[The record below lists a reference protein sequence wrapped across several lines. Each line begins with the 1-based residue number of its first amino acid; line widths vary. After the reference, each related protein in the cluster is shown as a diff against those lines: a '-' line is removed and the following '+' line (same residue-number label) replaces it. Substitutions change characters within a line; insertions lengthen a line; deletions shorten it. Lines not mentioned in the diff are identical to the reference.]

1 MTRSDRSELSDAAVA
16 VLAASAGATVAR
28 ALYGT
33 EVTRVDKDG
42 VDFATAADIEAER
55 AIRAVLAEHRPDD
68 AIVGEELGVRGR
80 SSRRWLVDPICG
92 TLNFAA
98 GVPLFA
104 VTVALDDDGVTT
116 AAAVADPA
124 AGEVFWSD
132 GGGAWRAG
140 AGGGDGG
147 SGGGIDVRLAP
158 SASSRLVTVNLETRD
173 PRGLVVGMLSNEVL
187 FTRFSP
193 RCFSST
199 LALAWV
205 AAGKQAAYVTG
216 GALRGSVHWEAGI
229 ALCRAAGAVVTNL
242 DGGDLH
248 TGGQGL
254 IAAADA
260 ETHEFV
266 LTALHSRSS

>member
-1 MTRSDRSELSDAAVA
+1 MSSDRSGLSDAKVA
-16 VLAASAGATVAR
+16 VLAASAGAAVAR

-33 EVTRVDKDG
+33 EVGRVDKEG

-55 AIRAVLAEHRPDD
+55 AIRAVLAEHRPHD
-68 AIVGEELGVRGR
+68 AIVGEELGAEGR

-104 VTVALDDDGVTT
+104 VNVALDDDGVTT

-124 AGEVFWSD
+124 AGEVYWTHGD
-132 GGGAWRAG
+132 GAWLVGGGES
-140 AGGGDGG
+140 GGD
-147 SGGGIDVRLAP
+147 SDVRLAP
-158 SASSRLVTVNLETRD
+158 STSSRLVTMNLETRD
-173 PRGLVVGMLSNEVL
+173 PRGLCLGLLSNDAFL
-187 FTRFSP
+187 ARFSP

-199 LALAWV
+199 LSLAWV

-242 DGGDLH
+242 DGGELH

>member
-1 MTRSDRSELSDAAVA
+1 M
-16 VLAASAGATVAR
+16 LAASAGATVAR

-33 EVTRVDKDG
+33 EVDRVDKDA
-42 VDFATAADIEAER
+42 VDFATAADLEAER
-55 AIRAVLAEHRPDD
+55 AIRALLAEQRPDD
-68 AIVGEELGVRGR
+68 AIVGEELGAQGE

-104 VTVALDDDGVTT
+104 VNVALDDGGVTT
-116 AAAVADPA
+116 AAAVADPS
-124 AGEVFWSD
+124 AGELFWTD
-132 GGGAWRAG
+132 GEGVWRSGGASN
-140 AGGGDGG
+140 GG
-147 SGGGIDVRLAP
+147 SDVRLVP
-158 SASSRLVTVNLETRD
+158 SASSRLVTVNLETPD
-173 PRGLVVGMLSNEVL
+173 PRGLAVGLLSNDAL
-187 FTRFSP
+187 RARFSP

-199 LALAWV
+199 LSLAWV

-242 DGGDLH
+242 DGGELH
-248 TGGQGL
+248 RGGEGL
-254 IAAADA
+254 VAAADA

-266 LTALHSRSS
+266 LAALHSRAS

>member
-1 MTRSDRSELSDAAVA
+1 M
-16 VLAASAGATVAR
+16 LAASAGATVAR

-33 EVTRVDKDG
+33 EVDRVDKDA
-42 VDFATAADIEAER
+42 VDFATAADLEAER
-55 AIRAVLAEHRPDD
+55 AIRALLAEQRPDD
-68 AIVGEELGVRGR
+68 AIVGEELGAQGE

-104 VTVALDDDGVTT
+104 VNVALDDGGVTT

-124 AGEVFWSD
+124 GGELFWTDGDGSWRS
-132 GGGAWRAG
+132 GGGAS
-140 AGGGDGG
+140 GGD
-147 SGGGIDVRLAP
+147 SDLRLVP

-173 PRGLVVGMLSNEVL
+173 PRGLVVGLLSSEAL
-187 FTRFSP
+187 RARFSP

-199 LALAWV
+199 LSLAWV

-242 DGGDLH
+242 DGGELH
-248 TGGQGL
+248 RGGEGL
-254 IAAADA
+254 VAAADA

-266 LTALHSRSS
+266 LAALHSRAS

>member
-1 MTRSDRSELSDAAVA
+1 M
-16 VLAASAGATVAR
+16 LAASAGATVAR

-33 EVTRVDKDG
+33 EVDHFDKEG
-42 VDFATAADIEAER
+42 VDFATAADLEAER

-68 AIVGEELGVRGR
+68 AIIGEELGAEGR

-104 VTVALDDDGVTT
+104 VNVALDDEGVTT
-116 AAAVADPA
+116 AAAVADPP
-124 AGEVFWSD
+124 AGEVFWTD
-132 GGGAWRAG
+132 GDGAWRVG
-140 AGGGDGG
+140 AGGPRREP
-147 SGGGIDVRLAP
+147 DVRLVP
-158 SASSRLVTVNLETRD
+158 SASSRLVTVNLETLD
-173 PRGLVVGMLSNEVL
+173 PQGLAVALLSNEVFL
-187 FTRFSP
+187 ARFSP

-199 LALAWV
+199 LSLAWV

-216 GALRGSVHWEAGI
+216 GALRGSVHWEAGM

-242 DGGDLH
+242 DGGELH
-248 TGGQGL
+248 TGDQGL
-254 IAAADA
+254 VAAADA